1 MILNWNWVWDTGVR
15 SRVVSLH
22 PKNEMA
28 IKTAPEQQLNLTTPF
43 DAIFRLRIDD
53 VVHTVRQTQIYAHA
67 SFLRRKKGWQIHNF
81 TPFQNLLKTFG
92 SFMRKYILG
101 LLRFFDFVQEE
112 EAGLEFFVCTWMKL
126 MEFDSWVHIN
136 SEALE
141 CHHFSSPQKDTLCKN
156 DQIVS
161 GKKIRKNSWKFVY
174 ILAKK
179 RKTPFNLAIFFLQTQ
194 NAVEFTECNFCLW
207 TSFS

>member
-67 SFLRRKKGWQIHNF
+67 SFLRRKKGVTDSQFHAVSK
-81 TPFQNLLKTFG
+81 PSQNLWFFHEKIHFG
-92 SFMRKYILG
+92 AFEVFWLRTRRRGGTGIFCMYLNEIDGVWQLSAYKLWSPGMSSFFKPPKRY
-101 LLRFFDFVQEE
+101 FV
-112 EAGLEFFVCTWMKL
+112 
-126 MEFDSWVHIN
+126 
-136 SEALE
+136 
-141 CHHFSSPQKDTLCKN
+141 
-156 DQIVS
+156 
-161 GKKIRKNSWKFVY
+161 
-174 ILAKK
+174 
-179 RKTPFNLAIFFLQTQ
+179 
-194 NAVEFTECNFCLW
+194 
-207 TSFS
+207 